1 MNDAQAM
8 DNPPDPIEAAQRA
21 ALRRN
26 RGLATA
32 LLICAVA
39 IFLATM
45 SVPAPGFWVL
55 LTRAGAEAAVVGA
68 LADWFAVTAVFRRP
82 LGLPIPHTAIVPRN
96 KDRIG
101 DALGAFIA
109 GNFLTRPLIAAKLR
123 AIDPAGMLS
132 ALEDQEIR
140 EFAIRALGEQ
150 LRDADL
156 PAVLGRMLA
165 AMTAGEPFDTL
176 VDRLL
181 DALQGALA
189 GYAPAIYEG
198 VEARTAWW
206 LPSIVDRRIAEG
218 IVDGLAELIGEL
230 RERESP
236 KRSAV
241 RNQVAQWADDLV
253 HSPSQRA
260 KLDSLKSQLL
270 AQPEIR
276 VWLTA
281 LWEGTRKIVLA
292 DLAQPDSKSREAITR
307 ALLSLGRTLAV
318 DVAMRTRLNAAVEE
332 AALAVIVPWRHEIGR
347 FIGDAVKGW
356 DTRTVV
362 DRLELA
368 LGADLHYI
376 RITGTLVGACVGCAL
391 FLIAFLLG

>member
-123 AIDPAGMLS
+123 AIDPARMLS
-132 ALEDQEIR
+132 AW
-140 EFAIRALGEQ
+140 
-150 LRDADL
+150 
-156 PAVLGRMLA
+156 LA
-165 AMTAGEPFDTL
+165 
-176 VDRLL
+176 
-181 DALQGALA
+181 
-189 GYAPAIYEG
+189 
-198 VEARTAWW
+198 
-206 LPSIVDRRIAEG
+206 RR
-218 IVDGLAELIGEL
+218 
-230 RERESP
+230 S
-236 KRSAV
+236 
-241 RNQVAQWADDLV
+241 
-253 HSPSQRA
+253 
-260 KLDSLKSQLL
+260 
-270 AQPEIR
+270 
-276 VWLTA
+276 
-281 LWEGTRKIVLA
+281 
-292 DLAQPDSKSREAITR
+292 
-307 ALLSLGRTLAV
+307 
-318 DVAMRTRLNAAVEE
+318 NAAAVAER
-332 AALAVIVPWRHEIGR
+332 AMPALPP
-347 FIGDAVKGW
+347 
-356 DTRTVV
+356 
-362 DRLELA
+362 
-368 LGADLHYI
+368 
-376 RITGTLVGACVGCAL
+376 
-391 FLIAFLLG
+391 